1 MALNTLKGLYGTR
14 SPLYVTW
21 SGTSVTSIQ
30 SVSLE
35 IYIWTGAVGSRPAS
49 PHITINRTT
58 GFGSN
63 TTHTTDISSL
73 IADQL
78 NTNIAKLFNDNILS
92 EQNGRIAWVQIDY
105 SVSYNSGSTDSD
117 SSDIFQVIEGYSYF
131 DEGANYEFSTGILS
145 PTSDQNRTKRASI
158 HYVNNKEFSQAVVD
172 YVRTLNEAQ
181 KAETKL
187 PIVPNYI
194 ASCFLK
200 IAEGL
205 SHKSNFIRYTYREE
219 MVMDAVE
226 NCLRA
231 IDNYNIEAATR
242 TGNPNAFAYFTQ
254 ISWYAFLRRIA
265 KEKKQQDVKIKFLSQ
280 SGLEEYIAT
289 NQDDSQSVQV
299 VRAFVDQLKDR
310 IDKVKEKDDEVK
322 VFAQEEKK
330 RKKRNVTVD
339 SDLGDFIK

>member
-1 MALNTLKGLYGTR
+1 MAR
-14 SPLYVTW
+14 S
-21 SGTSVTSIQ
+21 
-30 SVSLE
+30 
-35 IYIWTGAVGSRPAS
+35 
-49 PHITINRTT
+49 
-58 GFGSN
+58 
-63 TTHTTDISSL
+63 
-73 IADQL
+73 
-78 NTNIAKLFNDNILS
+78 
-92 EQNGRIAWVQIDY
+92 
-105 SVSYNSGSTDSD
+105 
-117 SSDIFQVIEGYSYF
+117 
-131 DEGANYEFSTGILS
+131 
-145 PTSDQNRTKRASI
+145 KRASI

-172 YVRTLNEAQ
+172 YVRVLNEAQ
-181 KAETKL
+181 SKDEKL
-187 PIVPNYI
+187 PVVPNYI

-231 IDNYNIEAATR
+231 IENYNVEAATR

-265 KEKKQQDVKIKFLSQ
+265 KEKKQQDVKLKYLSQ

-289 NQDDSQSVQV
+289 NQDDSQSIQV

-310 IDKVKEKDDEVK
+310 IDKVKEKDTDIK

-330 RKKRNVTVD
+330 RKKRVTSVD
-339 SDLGDFIK
+339 SDLGNFI